1 METRKEDG
9 FWKRVN
15 ESVHRFFEELKE
27 GSVANNPRKP
37 VDCCNPPTPP
47 QTRQNLKTR
56 TR

>member
-15 ESVHRFFEELKE
+15 ESVARILKE
-27 GSVANNPRKP
+27 FKEDSVANNPRKP

-47 QTRQNLKTR
+47 RIKQKLKL
-56 TR
+56 